1 MYEIIPTENICP
13 VKLILLG
20 ISNTVLNNNAVPSKA
35 CVTLSLCILQS
46 SILVIYF
53 LYYNYILSLILV
65 NVNAFFTIIC
75 EYIC

>member
-35 CVTLSLCILQS
+35 CVTLSLCIFHSSVLIMYVPWLQ
-46 SILVIYF
+46 LYF
-53 LYYNYILSLILV
+53 ITNFSECQCDFHYYL
-65 NVNAFFTIIC
+65 
-75 EYIC
+75 